1 MLATVV
7 AQEPSSGWVLLSY
20 RVPREPST
28 PRIAIWRRLKD
39 LGVVQVGDGLVA
51 LPERDETREQLEWVA
66 AQVTEADGD
75 AIVWTADPTM
85 RADSTRL
92 IDQQR
97 AARND
102 EYDALIADISA
113 GSPDDARTVAR
124 WRRELRRIER
134 RDYFRAER
142 HDAAQTAVAGL
153 TTAGQSAGRVR

>member
-7 AQEPSSGWVLLSY
+7 TQERSPRWVLLSY

-75 AIVWTADPTM
+75 AIVWTAEPTM
-85 RADSTRL
+85 RADSARL

-102 EYDALIADISA
+102 EYDALIADIKS
-113 GSPDDARTVAR
+113 GRPDDERTLAR

-142 HDAAQTAVAGL
+142 HDAAQAAVAGL
-153 TTAGQSAGRVR
+153 TTSEQPTGRIR

>member
-7 AQEPSSGWVLLSY
+7 TQERSLRWVLLSY

-39 LGVVQVGDGLVA
+39 LGVVQIGDGLVA

-75 AIVWTADPTM
+75 AIVWTAEPTM
-85 RADSTRL
+85 RADSAQL
-92 IDQQR
+92 IEQQR
-97 AARND
+97 SARND
-102 EYDALIADISA
+102 EYDALIADIDT
-113 GSPDDARTVAR
+113 GRPDDERTLAR

-142 HDAAQTAVAGL
+142 HDAAQAAVAGL
-153 TTAGQSAGRVR
+153 TSADQPTGPVR